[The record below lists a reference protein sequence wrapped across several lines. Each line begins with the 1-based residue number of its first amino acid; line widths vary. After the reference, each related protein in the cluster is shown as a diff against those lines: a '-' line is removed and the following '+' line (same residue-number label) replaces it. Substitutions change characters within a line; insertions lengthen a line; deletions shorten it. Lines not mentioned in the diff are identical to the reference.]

1 MSLPRENRFDEIAPL
16 LPKVEKPARY
26 LGHEWGSTE
35 PDEDAFHVCMVF
47 PDVYE
52 IGVPN
57 LGVAILYR
65 ALNRTPGLSCERC
78 YLPWPDMADAMR
90 AAGVPML
97 SLESASPVA
106 SFGMVGVSIAHELA
120 GTNVVEALDLARV
133 PVRAC
138 DRAEDDAIVVAGG
151 PGIWNPEPL
160 APMFDAFLLG
170 EGEEHIVEVAEAVKA
185 GREGGGSP
193 PPNGGPPGLGGPP
206 RGSAHR
212 HCRQL
217 VDGRGGVVV
226 VYHYLIQLRGV
237 RPACPDGGILFLQV
251 PDGFFHFAFRFREYI
266 FHLCHDFPSFLSVG
280 LPILVCRRPKPALK
294 NFFEK
299 SSSLSAPG
307 ARLVRDGPRKPQPL
321 CGGKFPLLSPAS

>member
-120 GTNVVEALDLARV
+120 GTNVV
-133 PVRAC
+133 
-138 DRAEDDAIVVAGG
+138 
-151 PGIWNPEPL
+151 
-160 APMFDAFLLG
+160 
-170 EGEEHIVEVAEAVKA
+170 
-185 GREGGGSP
+185 
-193 PPNGGPPGLGGPP
+193 
-206 RGSAHR
+206 
-212 HCRQL
+212 
-217 VDGRGGVVV
+217 
-226 VYHYLIQLRGV
+226 
-237 RPACPDGGILFLQV
+237 
-251 PDGFFHFAFRFREYI
+251 
-266 FHLCHDFPSFLSVG
+266 
-280 LPILVCRRPKPALK
+280 
-294 NFFEK
+294 
-299 SSSLSAPG
+299 
-307 ARLVRDGPRKPQPL
+307 
-321 CGGKFPLLSPAS
+321 

>member
-90 AAGVPML
+90 AAGVPLL

-120 GTNVVEALDLARV
+120 GTNVVEALDLARI

-138 DRAEDDAIVVAGG
+138 DRAEDEAIVVAGG

-185 GREGGGSP
+185 GREAGLPRAQIVASLVDV
-193 PPNGGPPGLGGPP
+193 PGTYVPSAYETARA
-206 RGSAHR
+206 RGSATW
-212 HCRQL
+212 
-217 VDGRGGVVV
+217 
-226 VYHYLIQLRGV
+226 
-237 RPACPDGGILFLQV
+237 CP
-251 PDGFFHFAFRFREYI
+251 
-266 FHLCHDFPSFLSVG
+266 
-280 LPILVCRRPKPALK
+280 RRAPALPRWC
-294 NFFEK
+294 
-299 SSSLSAPG
+299 SAAWPTTS
-307 ARLVRDGPRKPQPL
+307 ARRTLA
-321 CGGKFPLLSPAS
+321 PAP